1 MYGHNILIVFNVVGT
16 YITIYYW
23 QDDKMVDLIFTSE
36 SVETVSRT
44 TSTRTK
50 MITILKAIRLTRKA
64 TNGVGVDRPLLLKGK
79 SKRSS

>member
-1 MYGHNILIVFNVVGT
+1 MIVFNVVGT

-23 QDDKMVDLIFTSE
+23 QDDKMVDLISTSE
-36 SVETVSRT
+36 SVQTVRRT

-50 MITILKAIRLTRKA
+50 MITILKAIRLTGKA
-64 TNGVGVDRPLLLKGK
+64 TNGVVVDRPLLLKGK